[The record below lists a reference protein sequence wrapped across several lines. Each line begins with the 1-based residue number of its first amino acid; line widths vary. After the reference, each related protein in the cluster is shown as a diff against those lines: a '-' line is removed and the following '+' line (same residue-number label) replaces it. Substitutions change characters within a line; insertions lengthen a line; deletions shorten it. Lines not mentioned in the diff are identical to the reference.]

1 MAGLSRSGEQTQP
14 FLAPSRESLDIEL
27 SNLSGTGPR
36 STDQTPDNHYAHPS
50 TPALQSK
57 SHPRLIALALI
68 ITVLGFVINT
78 ESVEYVETELNYN
91 KPFASMYVTHSSLA
105 LPWICY
111 ICFQRFRAR
120 HTPYRVWVKEH
131 NNRLREAVS
140 SIDAYSTDG
149 PWMVV
154 KLRGRVGGPL
164 DFLLTSMAVLTVVLM
179 LSGISWFVALAWT
192 TPADLTAIY
201 NSSTFFAAAFSVPL
215 LGERLGW
222 YSIVAVGLS
231 VVGTFVIAYG
241 DTMAKHDAEDKVGT
255 SRLFGNIVAC
265 LGALAFGLYE
275 VLFKKWACSSRPTSP
290 QQSLPL
296 TLTASA
302 LTGFYTFATA
312 WIILIPLHILGV
324 ETFVWPSAKLWLWLV
339 VAILSGS
346 SMRHLSDLPIARE
359 HADDVLAV
367 SITMLAVLVVWT
379 DPVFGSF
386 ANVLSVFFVALSDWL
401 LFGLTPSLATY
412 VGGGLVIVAFSLL
425 TWDTFVGK
433 KAR

>member
-14 FLAPSRESLDIEL
+14 FLASSRESLDIEL
-27 SNLSGTGPR
+27 SNLSGTAPR
-36 STDQTPDNHYAHPS
+36 SNDRTPDHHYAAPS
-50 TPALQSK
+50 TPALQPK
-57 SHPRLIALALI
+57 SHPRLIALALT

-91 KPFASMYVTHSSLA
+91 KPFASISLA

-111 ICFQRFRAR
+111 IALQRFRAR

-154 KLRGRVGGPL
+154 KLRGRVEGPL

-241 DTMAKHDAEDKVGT
+241 DTTAKHDVEDKVGT

-324 ETFVWPSAKLWLWLV
+324 ETFIWPSAKVWLWLM

-346 SMRHLSDLPIARE
+346 SMRHISDLPIARE